1 MLRTCAPQT
10 LSADCEQVLALAS
23 ARDLRLSRVTEVS
36 TVMLLATA
44 VPLLSRS
51 CRWQQHDHA
60 AHHHHDI
67 DEHGDMA
74 VGAVQ
79 PLLLRHVQSR
89 HFTTPL
95 SLKTIDTVLRSPDAA

>member
-1 MLRTCAPQT
+1 VSKCWRWP
-10 LSADCEQVLALAS
+10 ALAS

-36 TVMLLATA
+36 TVMLLTTA

-51 CRWQQHDHA
+51 CRWPQQHHA

-79 PLLLRHVQSR
+79 PLLLRHV
-89 HFTTPL
+89 
-95 SLKTIDTVLRSPDAA
+95 

>member
-1 MLRTCAPQT
+1 MSKCWRWP
-10 LSADCEQVLALAS
+10 ALAS

-36 TVMLLATA
+36 TVMLLTTA

-79 PLLLRHVQSR
+79 PLLLRHVQSC

-95 SLKTIDTVLRSPDAA
+95 SLKTLDTVPESTEGA